1 MGGEITVWWGP
12 DDMVSALGFGT
23 EENMAAV
30 RAMKSSLASWHDAT
44 PVCLI
49 DRKRLGALAAEQGL
63 AGYTPLERLVLA
75 TLGGV
80 VARSGVTPADKR
92 ALIVLATTKGE
103 IGSLGSAPERCD
115 LNRTAEV
122 VGRYFGT
129 AHRPLLISNACISG
143 VSAIVI
149 AARLIRSGRYDHVFV
164 AGFDLLSDFIVSGF
178 NAFKSVSPTLCRPYD
193 AARDGLTLGEA
204 CGAVLLTRDRRLSG
218 TGVSVAGGGIS
229 NDANHISA
237 PSRTGDG
244 LWYAIRAALAEAGTG
259 AGEVGL
265 VNTHG
270 TATAYNDEMESK
282 ALHLAGLCGVPCN
295 SLKPYFGHTLGASG
309 VIESIV
315 TVRELCEGTCF
326 GVKGYAECGVPYP
339 PDVSAAHREIRTD
352 TALKTA
358 SGFGGCNA
366 AVVFR
371 RAAGPNAA
379 PGNETAEGQGCGPNT
394 GVQGGNDCL
403 EAACTR
409 SGTAMSANDRGHG
422 KNAVGHGNPDTGEK
436 ASGHAETGTGRHG
449 SGIRCHDTAHVVI
462 AQHPSLPFDA
472 FIRERYRALADP
484 NMKFSKMDDLCKLA
498 YVASCELLSGHRPDC
513 PAERIGVVMA
523 NRSASLD
530 SDRRH
535 QAIIDAGDGCGASPA
550 VFVYT
555 LPNIMLGQVAIKHG
569 LKGESTFFAFPDKSS
584 NFIREY
590 AASLIAEGRMDR
602 PVGLVR
608 IRRRQLRLRTDINRK
623 NGTRYD
629 GRSGTATQTTNY
641 RSAEPRGDH
650 RRRDSDR
657 RAAVRR
663 RAGTRLDRRTGNHP
677 PARKTLRHTAGEP
690 GRSQTD
696 ILFGSHAGRLYPQ
709 EPPAMSIAVCGIGIV
724 SAIGIGA
731 GETLGNLRTGRSGIG
746 KPTLLGSAVDVPV
759 GEVKRDNAA
768 LGELLGIPEREHPSR
783 TALLGM
789 AAAAQAVA
797 DAAIPAG
804 ARVALVS
811 GTSVGGMDLTE
822 NFYRDFRTDKAK
834 GRLRDV
840 AGHDCADST
849 QRIARYCGI
858 GGYTAT
864 VSTACSSAA
873 NAIVTGALLLGSGMA
888 DYVVAGGTDAL
899 CRFTLNG
906 FNSLS
911 VLDRE
916 PCRPFDATRAGLNL
930 GEGAGYL
937 VLTHERPGMRT
948 YCRLAGYANAND
960 AYHQTASSQTGEG
973 AYRAMAGALAQSGLR
988 CVDYINVHGTATP
1001 NNDLTEGTA
1010 LRRLFGGQVPPFSS
1024 TKGYTGHALAA
1035 AGGIEAVLAV
1045 LAITHGLRY
1054 GNPGFAEPIPELGL
1068 HPVARTQEADVR
1080 SVLSNSFGFGGN
1092 CCSLIFAK

>member
-1 MGGEITVWWGP
+1 MGSEITVWWGP

-23 EENMAAV
+23 EENMTAV

-80 VARSGVTPADKR
+80 GARSGGTPADKR
-92 ALIVLATTKGE
+92 TLIVLATTKGE

-122 VGRYFGT
+122 VGRHFGA
-129 AHRPLLISNACISG
+129 AHRPLLVSNACISG

-164 AGFDLLSDFIVSGF
+164 AGFDLLCDFIVSGF

-193 AARDGLTLGEA
+193 ASRDGLTLGEA
-204 CGAVLLTRDRRLSG
+204 CGAVLLTRDQRLSG
-218 TGVSVAGGGIS
+218 TGVSVVGGGIS

-270 TATAYNDEMESK
+270 TATVYNDEMESK

-436 ASGHAETGTGRHG
+436 AGGHAETGTGRHG

-590 AASLIAEGRMDR
+590 TASLIAEGRMDAVLWGWCEFDGGSYDCELTLTEKTGQDTMEDLELQLKQQIIEALNLEEITADEIATDA
-602 PVGLVR
+602 PLFGDGLGLDSIDALEITLLLEKHYG
-608 IRRRQLRLRTDINRK
+608 IRLANPAQAKPIFYSVATLADFIRK
-623 NGTRYD
+623 NR
-629 GRSGTATQTTNY
+629 
-641 RSAEPRGDH
+641 
-650 RRRDSDR
+650 
-657 RAAVRR
+657 
-663 RAGTRLDRRTGNHP
+663 
-677 PARKTLRHTAGEP
+677 
-690 GRSQTD
+690 
-696 ILFGSHAGRLYPQ
+696 PQ
-709 EPPAMSIAVCGIGIV
+709 
-724 SAIGIGA
+724 
-731 GETLGNLRTGRSGIG
+731 
-746 KPTLLGSAVDVPV
+746 
-759 GEVKRDNAA
+759 
-768 LGELLGIPEREHPSR
+768 
-783 TALLGM
+783 
-789 AAAAQAVA
+789 
-797 DAAIPAG
+797 
-804 ARVALVS
+804 
-811 GTSVGGMDLTE
+811 
-822 NFYRDFRTDKAK
+822 
-834 GRLRDV
+834 
-840 AGHDCADST
+840 
-849 QRIARYCGI
+849 
-858 GGYTAT
+858 
-864 VSTACSSAA
+864 
-873 NAIVTGALLLGSGMA
+873 
-888 DYVVAGGTDAL
+888 
-899 CRFTLNG
+899 
-906 FNSLS
+906 
-911 VLDRE
+911 
-916 PCRPFDATRAGLNL
+916 
-930 GEGAGYL
+930 
-937 VLTHERPGMRT
+937 
-948 YCRLAGYANAND
+948 
-960 AYHQTASSQTGEG
+960 
-973 AYRAMAGALAQSGLR
+973 
-988 CVDYINVHGTATP
+988 
-1001 NNDLTEGTA
+1001 
-1010 LRRLFGGQVPPFSS
+1010 
-1024 TKGYTGHALAA
+1024 
-1035 AGGIEAVLAV
+1035 
-1045 LAITHGLRY
+1045 
-1054 GNPGFAEPIPELGL
+1054 
-1068 HPVARTQEADVR
+1068 
-1080 SVLSNSFGFGGN
+1080 
-1092 CCSLIFAK
+1092 

>member
-1 MGGEITVWWGP
+1 MGSEITVWWGP

-23 EENMAAV
+23 EENMTAV
-30 RAMKSSLASWHDAT
+30 RAMKSSLASWHDST

-49 DRKRLGALAAEQGL
+49 DRKRLGALAAERPGL
-63 AGYTPLERLVLA
+63 AAERPAGKTGAAAAEPAPEQTAGAAANPAAAGQTAEAAVGPAWETTGSPAGAPAGAGQPPAEYTCMERLVLA

-92 ALIVLATTKGE
+92 VLIVLATTKGE

-122 VGRYFGT
+122 VGRHFGA
-129 AHRPLLISNACISG
+129 AHRPLLVSNACISG

-204 CGAVLLTRDRRLSG
+204 CGAVLLTRDQRLSG
-218 TGVSVAGGGIS
+218 TGVSVVGGGIS

-270 TATAYNDEMESK
+270 TATVYNDEMESK

-436 ASGHAETGTGRHG
+436 AGGHAETGTGRHG

-590 AASLIAEGRMDR
+590 TASLIAEGRMDAVLWGWCEFDGGSYDCELTLTEKTGQDTMEDLELQLKQQIIEALNLEEITADEIATDA
-602 PVGLVR
+602 PLFGDGLGLDSIDALEITLLLEKHYG
-608 IRRRQLRLRTDINRK
+608 IRLANPAQAKPIFYSVATLADFIRK
-623 NGTRYD
+623 NR
-629 GRSGTATQTTNY
+629 
-641 RSAEPRGDH
+641 
-650 RRRDSDR
+650 
-657 RAAVRR
+657 
-663 RAGTRLDRRTGNHP
+663 
-677 PARKTLRHTAGEP
+677 
-690 GRSQTD
+690 
-696 ILFGSHAGRLYPQ
+696 PQ
-709 EPPAMSIAVCGIGIV
+709 
-724 SAIGIGA
+724 
-731 GETLGNLRTGRSGIG
+731 
-746 KPTLLGSAVDVPV
+746 
-759 GEVKRDNAA
+759 
-768 LGELLGIPEREHPSR
+768 
-783 TALLGM
+783 
-789 AAAAQAVA
+789 
-797 DAAIPAG
+797 
-804 ARVALVS
+804 
-811 GTSVGGMDLTE
+811 
-822 NFYRDFRTDKAK
+822 
-834 GRLRDV
+834 
-840 AGHDCADST
+840 
-849 QRIARYCGI
+849 
-858 GGYTAT
+858 
-864 VSTACSSAA
+864 
-873 NAIVTGALLLGSGMA
+873 
-888 DYVVAGGTDAL
+888 
-899 CRFTLNG
+899 
-906 FNSLS
+906 
-911 VLDRE
+911 
-916 PCRPFDATRAGLNL
+916 
-930 GEGAGYL
+930 
-937 VLTHERPGMRT
+937 
-948 YCRLAGYANAND
+948 
-960 AYHQTASSQTGEG
+960 
-973 AYRAMAGALAQSGLR
+973 
-988 CVDYINVHGTATP
+988 
-1001 NNDLTEGTA
+1001 
-1010 LRRLFGGQVPPFSS
+1010 
-1024 TKGYTGHALAA
+1024 
-1035 AGGIEAVLAV
+1035 
-1045 LAITHGLRY
+1045 
-1054 GNPGFAEPIPELGL
+1054 
-1068 HPVARTQEADVR
+1068 
-1080 SVLSNSFGFGGN
+1080 
-1092 CCSLIFAK
+1092 

>member
-1 MGGEITVWWGP
+1 MGSEITVWWGP

-30 RAMKSSLASWHDAT
+30 RAMKSSLASWHDST

-49 DRKRLGALAAEQGL
+49 DRKRLGALAAERPGL
-63 AGYTPLERLVLA
+63 AAERPAGKTGAAAAEPAPEQTAGAAANPAAAGQTAEAAAGPAWETTGSPAGSPAGTGQPPAEYTCMERLVLA

-92 ALIVLATTKGE
+92 TLIVLATTKGE

-122 VGRYFGT
+122 VGRHFGA
-129 AHRPLLISNACISG
+129 AHRPLLVSNACISG

-164 AGFDLLSDFIVSGF
+164 AGFDLLCDFIVSGF

-193 AARDGLTLGEA
+193 ASRDGLTLGEA
-204 CGAVLLTRDRRLSG
+204 CGAVLLTRDQRLSG

-270 TATAYNDEMESK
+270 TATVYNDEMESK

-436 ASGHAETGTGRHG
+436 AGGHAETGTGRHG

-590 AASLIAEGRMDR
+590 TASLIAEGRMDAVLWGWCEFDGGSYDCELTLTEKTGQDTMEDLELQLKQQIIEALNLEEITADEIATDA
-602 PVGLVR
+602 PLFGDGLGLDSIDALEITLLLEKHYG
-608 IRRRQLRLRTDINRK
+608 IRLANPAQAKPIFYSVATLADFIRK
-623 NGTRYD
+623 NR
-629 GRSGTATQTTNY
+629 
-641 RSAEPRGDH
+641 
-650 RRRDSDR
+650 
-657 RAAVRR
+657 
-663 RAGTRLDRRTGNHP
+663 
-677 PARKTLRHTAGEP
+677 
-690 GRSQTD
+690 
-696 ILFGSHAGRLYPQ
+696 PQ
-709 EPPAMSIAVCGIGIV
+709 
-724 SAIGIGA
+724 
-731 GETLGNLRTGRSGIG
+731 
-746 KPTLLGSAVDVPV
+746 
-759 GEVKRDNAA
+759 
-768 LGELLGIPEREHPSR
+768 
-783 TALLGM
+783 
-789 AAAAQAVA
+789 
-797 DAAIPAG
+797 
-804 ARVALVS
+804 
-811 GTSVGGMDLTE
+811 
-822 NFYRDFRTDKAK
+822 
-834 GRLRDV
+834 
-840 AGHDCADST
+840 
-849 QRIARYCGI
+849 
-858 GGYTAT
+858 
-864 VSTACSSAA
+864 
-873 NAIVTGALLLGSGMA
+873 
-888 DYVVAGGTDAL
+888 
-899 CRFTLNG
+899 
-906 FNSLS
+906 
-911 VLDRE
+911 
-916 PCRPFDATRAGLNL
+916 
-930 GEGAGYL
+930 
-937 VLTHERPGMRT
+937 
-948 YCRLAGYANAND
+948 
-960 AYHQTASSQTGEG
+960 
-973 AYRAMAGALAQSGLR
+973 
-988 CVDYINVHGTATP
+988 
-1001 NNDLTEGTA
+1001 
-1010 LRRLFGGQVPPFSS
+1010 
-1024 TKGYTGHALAA
+1024 
-1035 AGGIEAVLAV
+1035 
-1045 LAITHGLRY
+1045 
-1054 GNPGFAEPIPELGL
+1054 
-1068 HPVARTQEADVR
+1068 
-1080 SVLSNSFGFGGN
+1080 
-1092 CCSLIFAK
+1092 

>member
-30 RAMKSSLASWHDAT
+30 RAMKSSLASWHDST

-49 DRKRLGALAAEQGL
+49 DRKRLGALAAERPGL
-63 AGYTPLERLVLA
+63 AAERPAGKTGAAAAEPAPEQTAGAPAGETAGAGQPPAEYTCMERLVLA

-92 ALIVLATTKGE
+92 VLIVLATTKGE

-122 VGRYFGT
+122 VGHHFGA

-204 CGAVLLTRDRRLSG
+204 CGAVLLTRDRRLSA

-244 LWYAIRAALAEAGTG
+244 LWYAIRAALAEAGIG
-259 AGEVGL
+259 AGEIGL

-270 TATAYNDEMESK
+270 TATVYNDEMESR

-339 PDVSAAHREIRTD
+339 PNVSAAHRKIRTD
-352 TALKTA
+352 AALKTA

-371 RAAGPNAA
+371 RAAGPDAT
-379 PGNETAEGQGCGPNT
+379 PGNETATGQGSGPNT
-394 GVQGGNDCL
+394 DVQGGNDCL
-403 EAACTR
+403 EAARAR
-409 SGTAMSANDRGHG
+409 SGTAMSANDRARG

-436 ASGHAETGTGRHG
+436 AGGHAETGTGRHG

-590 AASLIAEGRMDR
+590 AASLIAEGRMDAVLWGWCEFDGGSYDCELTLTEKTGQNTMEDLELQLKQQIIEALNLEEITADEIATDA
-602 PVGLVR
+602 PLFGDGLGLDSIDALEITLLLEKHYG
-608 IRRRQLRLRTDINRK
+608 IRLANPAQAKPIFYSVATLADYIRK
-623 NGTRYD
+623 NR
-629 GRSGTATQTTNY
+629 
-641 RSAEPRGDH
+641 
-650 RRRDSDR
+650 
-657 RAAVRR
+657 
-663 RAGTRLDRRTGNHP
+663 
-677 PARKTLRHTAGEP
+677 
-690 GRSQTD
+690 
-696 ILFGSHAGRLYPQ
+696 PQ
-709 EPPAMSIAVCGIGIV
+709 
-724 SAIGIGA
+724 
-731 GETLGNLRTGRSGIG
+731 
-746 KPTLLGSAVDVPV
+746 
-759 GEVKRDNAA
+759 
-768 LGELLGIPEREHPSR
+768 
-783 TALLGM
+783 
-789 AAAAQAVA
+789 
-797 DAAIPAG
+797 
-804 ARVALVS
+804 
-811 GTSVGGMDLTE
+811 
-822 NFYRDFRTDKAK
+822 
-834 GRLRDV
+834 
-840 AGHDCADST
+840 
-849 QRIARYCGI
+849 
-858 GGYTAT
+858 
-864 VSTACSSAA
+864 
-873 NAIVTGALLLGSGMA
+873 
-888 DYVVAGGTDAL
+888 
-899 CRFTLNG
+899 
-906 FNSLS
+906 
-911 VLDRE
+911 
-916 PCRPFDATRAGLNL
+916 
-930 GEGAGYL
+930 
-937 VLTHERPGMRT
+937 
-948 YCRLAGYANAND
+948 
-960 AYHQTASSQTGEG
+960 
-973 AYRAMAGALAQSGLR
+973 
-988 CVDYINVHGTATP
+988 
-1001 NNDLTEGTA
+1001 
-1010 LRRLFGGQVPPFSS
+1010 
-1024 TKGYTGHALAA
+1024 
-1035 AGGIEAVLAV
+1035 
-1045 LAITHGLRY
+1045 
-1054 GNPGFAEPIPELGL
+1054 
-1068 HPVARTQEADVR
+1068 
-1080 SVLSNSFGFGGN
+1080 
-1092 CCSLIFAK
+1092 

>member
-1 MGGEITVWWGP
+1 
-12 DDMVSALGFGT
+12 MVSALGFGT
-23 EENMAAV
+23 EENMTAV

-92 ALIVLATTKGE
+92 TLIVLATTKGE

-122 VGRYFGT
+122 VGRHFGA
-129 AHRPLLISNACISG
+129 AHRPLLVSNACISG

-164 AGFDLLSDFIVSGF
+164 AGFDLLCDFIVSGF

-193 AARDGLTLGEA
+193 ASRDGLTLGEA
-204 CGAVLLTRDRRLSG
+204 CGAVLLTRDQRLSG
-218 TGVSVAGGGIS
+218 TGVSVVGGGIS

-270 TATAYNDEMESK
+270 TATVYNDEMESK

-436 ASGHAETGTGRHG
+436 AGGHAETGTGRHG

-590 AASLIAEGRMDR
+590 TASLIAEGRMDAVLWGWCEFDGGSYDCELTLTEKTGQDTMEDLELQLKQQIIEALNLEEITADEIATDA
-602 PVGLVR
+602 PLFGDGLGLDSIDALEITLLLEKHYG
-608 IRRRQLRLRTDINRK
+608 IRLANPAQAKPIFYSVATLADFIRK
-623 NGTRYD
+623 NR
-629 GRSGTATQTTNY
+629 
-641 RSAEPRGDH
+641 
-650 RRRDSDR
+650 
-657 RAAVRR
+657 
-663 RAGTRLDRRTGNHP
+663 
-677 PARKTLRHTAGEP
+677 
-690 GRSQTD
+690 
-696 ILFGSHAGRLYPQ
+696 PQ
-709 EPPAMSIAVCGIGIV
+709 
-724 SAIGIGA
+724 
-731 GETLGNLRTGRSGIG
+731 
-746 KPTLLGSAVDVPV
+746 
-759 GEVKRDNAA
+759 
-768 LGELLGIPEREHPSR
+768 
-783 TALLGM
+783 
-789 AAAAQAVA
+789 
-797 DAAIPAG
+797 
-804 ARVALVS
+804 
-811 GTSVGGMDLTE
+811 
-822 NFYRDFRTDKAK
+822 
-834 GRLRDV
+834 
-840 AGHDCADST
+840 
-849 QRIARYCGI
+849 
-858 GGYTAT
+858 
-864 VSTACSSAA
+864 
-873 NAIVTGALLLGSGMA
+873 
-888 DYVVAGGTDAL
+888 
-899 CRFTLNG
+899 
-906 FNSLS
+906 
-911 VLDRE
+911 
-916 PCRPFDATRAGLNL
+916 
-930 GEGAGYL
+930 
-937 VLTHERPGMRT
+937 
-948 YCRLAGYANAND
+948 
-960 AYHQTASSQTGEG
+960 
-973 AYRAMAGALAQSGLR
+973 
-988 CVDYINVHGTATP
+988 
-1001 NNDLTEGTA
+1001 
-1010 LRRLFGGQVPPFSS
+1010 
-1024 TKGYTGHALAA
+1024 
-1035 AGGIEAVLAV
+1035 
-1045 LAITHGLRY
+1045 
-1054 GNPGFAEPIPELGL
+1054 
-1068 HPVARTQEADVR
+1068 
-1080 SVLSNSFGFGGN
+1080 
-1092 CCSLIFAK
+1092 

>member
-1 MGGEITVWWGP
+1 MGSEITVWWGP

-30 RAMKSSLASWHDAT
+30 RAMKSSLASWHDST

-49 DRKRLGALAAEQGL
+49 DRKRLGALAAERPGL
-63 AGYTPLERLVLA
+63 AAERPAGKTGAAAAEPAPEQTAGAAANPAAAGQTAEAAVGPAWETTGSPAGAPAGAGQPPAEYTCMERLVLA

-92 ALIVLATTKGE
+92 TLIVLATTKGE

-122 VGRYFGT
+122 VGRHFGA
-129 AHRPLLISNACISG
+129 AHRPLLVSNACISG

-164 AGFDLLSDFIVSGF
+164 AGFDLLCDFIVSGF

-204 CGAVLLTRDRRLSG
+204 CGAVLLTRDQRLSG
-218 TGVSVAGGGIS
+218 TGVSVVGGGIS

-270 TATAYNDEMESK
+270 TATVYNDEMESK

-436 ASGHAETGTGRHG
+436 AGGHAETGTGRHG

-590 AASLIAEGRMDR
+590 TASLIAEGRMDAVLWGWCEFDGGSYDCELTLTEKTGQDTMEDLELQLKQQIIEALNLEEITADEIATDA
-602 PVGLVR
+602 PLFGDGLGLDSIDALEITLLLEKHYG
-608 IRRRQLRLRTDINRK
+608 IRLANPAQAKPIFYSVATLADFIRK
-623 NGTRYD
+623 NR
-629 GRSGTATQTTNY
+629 
-641 RSAEPRGDH
+641 
-650 RRRDSDR
+650 
-657 RAAVRR
+657 
-663 RAGTRLDRRTGNHP
+663 
-677 PARKTLRHTAGEP
+677 
-690 GRSQTD
+690 
-696 ILFGSHAGRLYPQ
+696 PQ
-709 EPPAMSIAVCGIGIV
+709 
-724 SAIGIGA
+724 
-731 GETLGNLRTGRSGIG
+731 
-746 KPTLLGSAVDVPV
+746 
-759 GEVKRDNAA
+759 
-768 LGELLGIPEREHPSR
+768 
-783 TALLGM
+783 
-789 AAAAQAVA
+789 
-797 DAAIPAG
+797 
-804 ARVALVS
+804 
-811 GTSVGGMDLTE
+811 
-822 NFYRDFRTDKAK
+822 
-834 GRLRDV
+834 
-840 AGHDCADST
+840 
-849 QRIARYCGI
+849 
-858 GGYTAT
+858 
-864 VSTACSSAA
+864 
-873 NAIVTGALLLGSGMA
+873 
-888 DYVVAGGTDAL
+888 
-899 CRFTLNG
+899 
-906 FNSLS
+906 
-911 VLDRE
+911 
-916 PCRPFDATRAGLNL
+916 
-930 GEGAGYL
+930 
-937 VLTHERPGMRT
+937 
-948 YCRLAGYANAND
+948 
-960 AYHQTASSQTGEG
+960 
-973 AYRAMAGALAQSGLR
+973 
-988 CVDYINVHGTATP
+988 
-1001 NNDLTEGTA
+1001 
-1010 LRRLFGGQVPPFSS
+1010 
-1024 TKGYTGHALAA
+1024 
-1035 AGGIEAVLAV
+1035 
-1045 LAITHGLRY
+1045 
-1054 GNPGFAEPIPELGL
+1054 
-1068 HPVARTQEADVR
+1068 
-1080 SVLSNSFGFGGN
+1080 
-1092 CCSLIFAK
+1092 

>member
-23 EENMAAV
+23 QENMAAV
-30 RAMKSSLASWHDAT
+30 RAMKSSLTSWHDST

-49 DRKRLGALAAEQGL
+49 DRKRLGTMAAEQGL
-63 AGYTPLERLVLA
+63 TEYTPLERLVLA

-92 ALIVLATTKGE
+92 TLIVLATTKGE

-122 VGRYFGT
+122 VGRHFGA
-129 AHRPLLISNACISG
+129 AHRPLLVSNACISG

-164 AGFDLLSDFIVSGF
+164 AGFDLLCDFIVSGF

-193 AARDGLTLGEA
+193 ASRDGLTLGEA
-204 CGAVLLTRDRRLSG
+204 CGAVLLTRDQRLSG
-218 TGVSVAGGGIS
+218 TGVSVVGGGIS

-270 TATAYNDEMESK
+270 TATVYNDEMESK

-436 ASGHAETGTGRHG
+436 AGGHAETGTGRHG

-590 AASLIAEGRMDR
+590 TASLIAEGRMDAVLWGWCEFDGGSYDCELTLTEKTGQDTMEDLELQLKQQIIEALNLEEITADEIATDA
-602 PVGLVR
+602 PLFGDGLGLDSIDALEITLLLEKHYG
-608 IRRRQLRLRTDINRK
+608 IRLANPAQAKPIFYSVATLADFIRK
-623 NGTRYD
+623 NR
-629 GRSGTATQTTNY
+629 
-641 RSAEPRGDH
+641 
-650 RRRDSDR
+650 
-657 RAAVRR
+657 
-663 RAGTRLDRRTGNHP
+663 
-677 PARKTLRHTAGEP
+677 
-690 GRSQTD
+690 
-696 ILFGSHAGRLYPQ
+696 PQ
-709 EPPAMSIAVCGIGIV
+709 
-724 SAIGIGA
+724 
-731 GETLGNLRTGRSGIG
+731 
-746 KPTLLGSAVDVPV
+746 
-759 GEVKRDNAA
+759 
-768 LGELLGIPEREHPSR
+768 
-783 TALLGM
+783 
-789 AAAAQAVA
+789 
-797 DAAIPAG
+797 
-804 ARVALVS
+804 
-811 GTSVGGMDLTE
+811 
-822 NFYRDFRTDKAK
+822 
-834 GRLRDV
+834 
-840 AGHDCADST
+840 
-849 QRIARYCGI
+849 
-858 GGYTAT
+858 
-864 VSTACSSAA
+864 
-873 NAIVTGALLLGSGMA
+873 
-888 DYVVAGGTDAL
+888 
-899 CRFTLNG
+899 
-906 FNSLS
+906 
-911 VLDRE
+911 
-916 PCRPFDATRAGLNL
+916 
-930 GEGAGYL
+930 
-937 VLTHERPGMRT
+937 
-948 YCRLAGYANAND
+948 
-960 AYHQTASSQTGEG
+960 
-973 AYRAMAGALAQSGLR
+973 
-988 CVDYINVHGTATP
+988 
-1001 NNDLTEGTA
+1001 
-1010 LRRLFGGQVPPFSS
+1010 
-1024 TKGYTGHALAA
+1024 
-1035 AGGIEAVLAV
+1035 
-1045 LAITHGLRY
+1045 
-1054 GNPGFAEPIPELGL
+1054 
-1068 HPVARTQEADVR
+1068 
-1080 SVLSNSFGFGGN
+1080 
-1092 CCSLIFAK
+1092 

>member
-1 MGGEITVWWGP
+1 MGSEITVWWGP

-30 RAMKSSLASWHDAT
+30 RAMKSSLASWHDST

-49 DRKRLGALAAEQGL
+49 DRKRLGALAAERPGL
-63 AGYTPLERLVLA
+63 AAERPAGKTGAAAAEPAPEQTAGAAANPAAAGQTAEAAAGPAWETTGSPAGSPAGTGQPPAEYTCMERLVLA

-92 ALIVLATTKGE
+92 VLIVLATTKGE

-122 VGRYFGT
+122 VGRHFGA
-129 AHRPLLISNACISG
+129 AHRPLLVSNACISG

-164 AGFDLLSDFIVSGF
+164 AGFDLLCDFIVSGF

-193 AARDGLTLGEA
+193 ASRDGLTLGEA
-204 CGAVLLTRDRRLSG
+204 CGAVLLTRDQRLSG

-270 TATAYNDEMESK
+270 TATVYNDEMESK

-436 ASGHAETGTGRHG
+436 AGGHAETGTGRHG

-590 AASLIAEGRMDR
+590 TASLIAEGRMDAVLWGWCEFDGGSYDCELTLTEKTGQNTMEDLELQLKQQIIEALNLEEITADEIATDA
-602 PVGLVR
+602 PLFGDGLGLDSIDALEITLLLEKHYG
-608 IRRRQLRLRTDINRK
+608 IRLANPAQAKPIFYSVATLADYIRK
-623 NGTRYD
+623 NR
-629 GRSGTATQTTNY
+629 
-641 RSAEPRGDH
+641 
-650 RRRDSDR
+650 
-657 RAAVRR
+657 
-663 RAGTRLDRRTGNHP
+663 
-677 PARKTLRHTAGEP
+677 
-690 GRSQTD
+690 
-696 ILFGSHAGRLYPQ
+696 PQ
-709 EPPAMSIAVCGIGIV
+709 
-724 SAIGIGA
+724 
-731 GETLGNLRTGRSGIG
+731 
-746 KPTLLGSAVDVPV
+746 
-759 GEVKRDNAA
+759 
-768 LGELLGIPEREHPSR
+768 
-783 TALLGM
+783 
-789 AAAAQAVA
+789 
-797 DAAIPAG
+797 
-804 ARVALVS
+804 
-811 GTSVGGMDLTE
+811 
-822 NFYRDFRTDKAK
+822 
-834 GRLRDV
+834 
-840 AGHDCADST
+840 
-849 QRIARYCGI
+849 
-858 GGYTAT
+858 
-864 VSTACSSAA
+864 
-873 NAIVTGALLLGSGMA
+873 
-888 DYVVAGGTDAL
+888 
-899 CRFTLNG
+899 
-906 FNSLS
+906 
-911 VLDRE
+911 
-916 PCRPFDATRAGLNL
+916 
-930 GEGAGYL
+930 
-937 VLTHERPGMRT
+937 
-948 YCRLAGYANAND
+948 
-960 AYHQTASSQTGEG
+960 
-973 AYRAMAGALAQSGLR
+973 
-988 CVDYINVHGTATP
+988 
-1001 NNDLTEGTA
+1001 
-1010 LRRLFGGQVPPFSS
+1010 
-1024 TKGYTGHALAA
+1024 
-1035 AGGIEAVLAV
+1035 
-1045 LAITHGLRY
+1045 
-1054 GNPGFAEPIPELGL
+1054 
-1068 HPVARTQEADVR
+1068 
-1080 SVLSNSFGFGGN
+1080 
-1092 CCSLIFAK
+1092 

>member
-1 MGGEITVWWGP
+1 MGSEITVWWGP

-30 RAMKSSLASWHDAT
+30 RAMKSSLASWHDST

-49 DRKRLGALAAEQGL
+49 DRKRLGALAAERPGL
-63 AGYTPLERLVLA
+63 AAERPAGKTGAAAAEPAPEQTAGAAANPAAAGQTAEAAAGPTWETTGSPAGSPAGAGQPPAEYTCMERLVLA

-92 ALIVLATTKGE
+92 VLIVLATTKGE

-122 VGRYFGT
+122 VGRHFGA
-129 AHRPLLISNACISG
+129 AHRPLLVSNACISG

-204 CGAVLLTRDRRLSG
+204 CGAVLLTRDRRLSA
-218 TGVSVAGGGIS
+218 TGVSVVGGGIS

-270 TATAYNDEMESK
+270 TATVYNDEMESK

-436 ASGHAETGTGRHG
+436 AGGHAETGTGRRG

-590 AASLIAEGRMDR
+590 TASLIAEGRMDAVLWGWCEFDGGSYDCELTLTEKTGQDTMEDLELQLKQHIIEALNLEEITADEIATDA
-602 PVGLVR
+602 PLFGDGLGLDSIDALEITLLLEKHYG
-608 IRRRQLRLRTDINRK
+608 IRLANPAQAKPIFYSVATLADFIRK
-623 NGTRYD
+623 NR
-629 GRSGTATQTTNY
+629 
-641 RSAEPRGDH
+641 
-650 RRRDSDR
+650 
-657 RAAVRR
+657 
-663 RAGTRLDRRTGNHP
+663 
-677 PARKTLRHTAGEP
+677 
-690 GRSQTD
+690 
-696 ILFGSHAGRLYPQ
+696 PQ
-709 EPPAMSIAVCGIGIV
+709 
-724 SAIGIGA
+724 
-731 GETLGNLRTGRSGIG
+731 
-746 KPTLLGSAVDVPV
+746 
-759 GEVKRDNAA
+759 
-768 LGELLGIPEREHPSR
+768 
-783 TALLGM
+783 
-789 AAAAQAVA
+789 
-797 DAAIPAG
+797 
-804 ARVALVS
+804 
-811 GTSVGGMDLTE
+811 
-822 NFYRDFRTDKAK
+822 
-834 GRLRDV
+834 
-840 AGHDCADST
+840 
-849 QRIARYCGI
+849 
-858 GGYTAT
+858 
-864 VSTACSSAA
+864 
-873 NAIVTGALLLGSGMA
+873 
-888 DYVVAGGTDAL
+888 
-899 CRFTLNG
+899 
-906 FNSLS
+906 
-911 VLDRE
+911 
-916 PCRPFDATRAGLNL
+916 
-930 GEGAGYL
+930 
-937 VLTHERPGMRT
+937 
-948 YCRLAGYANAND
+948 
-960 AYHQTASSQTGEG
+960 
-973 AYRAMAGALAQSGLR
+973 
-988 CVDYINVHGTATP
+988 
-1001 NNDLTEGTA
+1001 
-1010 LRRLFGGQVPPFSS
+1010 
-1024 TKGYTGHALAA
+1024 
-1035 AGGIEAVLAV
+1035 
-1045 LAITHGLRY
+1045 
-1054 GNPGFAEPIPELGL
+1054 
-1068 HPVARTQEADVR
+1068 
-1080 SVLSNSFGFGGN
+1080 
-1092 CCSLIFAK
+1092 

>member
-1 MGGEITVWWGP
+1 MGREVAVWWGP
-12 DDMVSALGFGT
+12 DSILSALGFGT
-23 EENMAAV
+23 RENMEAV
-30 RAMKSSLASWHDAT
+30 RAGRTNLSAWHDGT
-44 PVCLI
+44 PVCRI
-49 DRKRLGALAAEQGL
+49 DPERFAQLAAER
-63 AGYTPLERLVLA
+63 AVAEYTPAERLALL
-75 TLGGV
+75 TLGEV
-80 VARSGVTPADKR
+80 IARSGVSPADER
-92 ALIVLATTKGE
+92 TLILLSTTKGN
-103 IGSLGSAPERCD
+103 IGLLNGDPAKCD
-115 LNRTAEV
+115 LNDTAQV
-122 VGRYFGT
+122 VGRHFG
-129 AHRPLLISNACISG
+129 AANRPLVISNACISG
-143 VSAIVI
+143 VSAIVV
-149 AARLIRSGRYDHVFV
+149 ASRLIRSGEYDHVFV
-164 AGFDLLSDFIVSGF
+164 AGFDLLCDFIVSGF

-193 AARDGLTLGEA
+193 ASRDGLTLGEA
-204 CGAVLLTRDRRLSG
+204 CGAVLLTRDQRLSG
-218 TGVSVAGGGIS
+218 TGVSVVGGGIS

-270 TATAYNDEMESK
+270 TATVYNDEMESK

-436 ASGHAETGTGRHG
+436 AGGHAETGTGRHG

-590 AASLIAEGRMDR
+590 TASLIAEGRMDAVLWGWCEFDGGSYDCELTLTEKTGQDTMEDLELQLKQQIIEALNLEEITADEIATDA
-602 PVGLVR
+602 PLFGDGLGLDSIDALEITLLLEKHYG
-608 IRRRQLRLRTDINRK
+608 IRLANPAQAKPIFYSVATLADFIRK
-623 NGTRYD
+623 NR
-629 GRSGTATQTTNY
+629 
-641 RSAEPRGDH
+641 
-650 RRRDSDR
+650 
-657 RAAVRR
+657 
-663 RAGTRLDRRTGNHP
+663 
-677 PARKTLRHTAGEP
+677 
-690 GRSQTD
+690 
-696 ILFGSHAGRLYPQ
+696 PQ
-709 EPPAMSIAVCGIGIV
+709 
-724 SAIGIGA
+724 
-731 GETLGNLRTGRSGIG
+731 
-746 KPTLLGSAVDVPV
+746 
-759 GEVKRDNAA
+759 
-768 LGELLGIPEREHPSR
+768 
-783 TALLGM
+783 
-789 AAAAQAVA
+789 
-797 DAAIPAG
+797 
-804 ARVALVS
+804 
-811 GTSVGGMDLTE
+811 
-822 NFYRDFRTDKAK
+822 
-834 GRLRDV
+834 
-840 AGHDCADST
+840 
-849 QRIARYCGI
+849 
-858 GGYTAT
+858 
-864 VSTACSSAA
+864 
-873 NAIVTGALLLGSGMA
+873 
-888 DYVVAGGTDAL
+888 
-899 CRFTLNG
+899 
-906 FNSLS
+906 
-911 VLDRE
+911 
-916 PCRPFDATRAGLNL
+916 
-930 GEGAGYL
+930 
-937 VLTHERPGMRT
+937 
-948 YCRLAGYANAND
+948 
-960 AYHQTASSQTGEG
+960 
-973 AYRAMAGALAQSGLR
+973 
-988 CVDYINVHGTATP
+988 
-1001 NNDLTEGTA
+1001 
-1010 LRRLFGGQVPPFSS
+1010 
-1024 TKGYTGHALAA
+1024 
-1035 AGGIEAVLAV
+1035 
-1045 LAITHGLRY
+1045 
-1054 GNPGFAEPIPELGL
+1054 
-1068 HPVARTQEADVR
+1068 
-1080 SVLSNSFGFGGN
+1080 
-1092 CCSLIFAK
+1092 

>member
-1 MGGEITVWWGP
+1 MGSEITVWWGP

-30 RAMKSSLASWHDAT
+30 RAMKSSLASWHDST

-49 DRKRLGALAAEQGL
+49 DRKRLGALAAERPEL
-63 AGYTPLERLVLA
+63 AAERPAGKTGAAAAEPAPEQTAGAAANPAAAGQTAEAAAGPAWETAGSPAGAPAGAGQPPAEYTCMERLVLA

-92 ALIVLATTKGE
+92 VLIVLATTKGE

-122 VGRYFGT
+122 VGRHFGA
-129 AHRPLLISNACISG
+129 AHRPLLVSNACISG

-164 AGFDLLSDFIVSGF
+164 AGFDLLCDFIVSGF

-193 AARDGLTLGEA
+193 ASRDGLTLGEA
-204 CGAVLLTRDRRLSG
+204 CGAVLLTRDQRLSG
-218 TGVSVAGGGIS
+218 TGVSVVGGGIS

-270 TATAYNDEMESK
+270 TATVYNDEMESK

-436 ASGHAETGTGRHG
+436 AGGHAETGTGRHG

-590 AASLIAEGRMDR
+590 TASLIAEGRMDAVLWGWCEFDGGSYDCELTLTEKTGQDTMEDLELQLKQQIIEALNLEEITADEIATDA
-602 PVGLVR
+602 PLFGDGLGLDSIDALEITLLLEKHYG
-608 IRRRQLRLRTDINRK
+608 IRLANPAQAKPIFYSVATLADFIRK
-623 NGTRYD
+623 NR
-629 GRSGTATQTTNY
+629 
-641 RSAEPRGDH
+641 
-650 RRRDSDR
+650 
-657 RAAVRR
+657 
-663 RAGTRLDRRTGNHP
+663 
-677 PARKTLRHTAGEP
+677 
-690 GRSQTD
+690 
-696 ILFGSHAGRLYPQ
+696 PQ
-709 EPPAMSIAVCGIGIV
+709 
-724 SAIGIGA
+724 
-731 GETLGNLRTGRSGIG
+731 
-746 KPTLLGSAVDVPV
+746 
-759 GEVKRDNAA
+759 
-768 LGELLGIPEREHPSR
+768 
-783 TALLGM
+783 
-789 AAAAQAVA
+789 
-797 DAAIPAG
+797 
-804 ARVALVS
+804 
-811 GTSVGGMDLTE
+811 
-822 NFYRDFRTDKAK
+822 
-834 GRLRDV
+834 
-840 AGHDCADST
+840 
-849 QRIARYCGI
+849 
-858 GGYTAT
+858 
-864 VSTACSSAA
+864 
-873 NAIVTGALLLGSGMA
+873 
-888 DYVVAGGTDAL
+888 
-899 CRFTLNG
+899 
-906 FNSLS
+906 
-911 VLDRE
+911 
-916 PCRPFDATRAGLNL
+916 
-930 GEGAGYL
+930 
-937 VLTHERPGMRT
+937 
-948 YCRLAGYANAND
+948 
-960 AYHQTASSQTGEG
+960 
-973 AYRAMAGALAQSGLR
+973 
-988 CVDYINVHGTATP
+988 
-1001 NNDLTEGTA
+1001 
-1010 LRRLFGGQVPPFSS
+1010 
-1024 TKGYTGHALAA
+1024 
-1035 AGGIEAVLAV
+1035 
-1045 LAITHGLRY
+1045 
-1054 GNPGFAEPIPELGL
+1054 
-1068 HPVARTQEADVR
+1068 
-1080 SVLSNSFGFGGN
+1080 
-1092 CCSLIFAK
+1092 

>member
-1 MGGEITVWWGP
+1 MGSEITVWWGP

-23 EENMAAV
+23 EENMTAV
-30 RAMKSSLASWHDAT
+30 RAMKSSLASWHDST

-49 DRKRLGALAAEQGL
+49 DRKRLGALAAERPGL
-63 AGYTPLERLVLA
+63 AAERPAGKTGAAAAEPAPEQTAGAAANPAAAGQTAEAAVGPAWETTGSPAGAPAGAGQPPAEYTCMERLVLA

-92 ALIVLATTKGE
+92 VLIVLATTKGE

-122 VGRYFGT
+122 VGRHFGA
-129 AHRPLLISNACISG
+129 AHRPLLVSNACISG

-164 AGFDLLSDFIVSGF
+164 AGFDLLCDFIVSGF

-193 AARDGLTLGEA
+193 ASRDGLTLGEA
-204 CGAVLLTRDRRLSG
+204 CGAVLLTRDQRLSG
-218 TGVSVAGGGIS
+218 TGVSVVGGGIS

-270 TATAYNDEMESK
+270 TATVYNDEMESK

-326 GVKGYAECGVPYP
+326 GVKGYAECGVPYS
-339 PDVSAAHREIRTD
+339 PDLSAAHRKIQTD

-379 PGNETAEGQGCGPNT
+379 PGNETTAGQGSEPDT
-394 GVQGGNDCL
+394 GTQGGNDCP
-403 EAACTR
+403 EAARAR

-422 KNAVGHGNPDTGEK
+422 KNAVGDRNPDTGEK
-436 ASGHAETGTGRHG
+436 AGGHAETGTGRHG

-590 AASLIAEGRMDR
+590 AASLIAEGRMDAVLWGWCEFDGGSYDCELTLTEKTGQDTMEDLELQLKQQIIEALNLEEITADEIATDA
-602 PVGLVR
+602 PLFGDGLGLDSIDALEITLLLEKHYG
-608 IRRRQLRLRTDINRK
+608 IRLANPAEAKPIFYSVATLADFIRK
-623 NGTRYD
+623 NR
-629 GRSGTATQTTNY
+629 
-641 RSAEPRGDH
+641 
-650 RRRDSDR
+650 
-657 RAAVRR
+657 
-663 RAGTRLDRRTGNHP
+663 
-677 PARKTLRHTAGEP
+677 
-690 GRSQTD
+690 
-696 ILFGSHAGRLYPQ
+696 PQ
-709 EPPAMSIAVCGIGIV
+709 
-724 SAIGIGA
+724 
-731 GETLGNLRTGRSGIG
+731 
-746 KPTLLGSAVDVPV
+746 
-759 GEVKRDNAA
+759 
-768 LGELLGIPEREHPSR
+768 
-783 TALLGM
+783 
-789 AAAAQAVA
+789 
-797 DAAIPAG
+797 
-804 ARVALVS
+804 
-811 GTSVGGMDLTE
+811 
-822 NFYRDFRTDKAK
+822 
-834 GRLRDV
+834 
-840 AGHDCADST
+840 
-849 QRIARYCGI
+849 
-858 GGYTAT
+858 
-864 VSTACSSAA
+864 
-873 NAIVTGALLLGSGMA
+873 
-888 DYVVAGGTDAL
+888 
-899 CRFTLNG
+899 
-906 FNSLS
+906 
-911 VLDRE
+911 
-916 PCRPFDATRAGLNL
+916 
-930 GEGAGYL
+930 
-937 VLTHERPGMRT
+937 
-948 YCRLAGYANAND
+948 
-960 AYHQTASSQTGEG
+960 
-973 AYRAMAGALAQSGLR
+973 
-988 CVDYINVHGTATP
+988 
-1001 NNDLTEGTA
+1001 
-1010 LRRLFGGQVPPFSS
+1010 
-1024 TKGYTGHALAA
+1024 
-1035 AGGIEAVLAV
+1035 
-1045 LAITHGLRY
+1045 
-1054 GNPGFAEPIPELGL
+1054 
-1068 HPVARTQEADVR
+1068 
-1080 SVLSNSFGFGGN
+1080 
-1092 CCSLIFAK
+1092 

>member
-1 MGGEITVWWGP
+1 MGSEITVWWGP

-23 EENMAAV
+23 EENMTAV
-30 RAMKSSLASWHDAT
+30 RAMKSSLASWHDST

-92 ALIVLATTKGE
+92 TLIVLATTKGE

-122 VGRYFGT
+122 VGRHFGA
-129 AHRPLLISNACISG
+129 AHRPLLVSNACISG

-164 AGFDLLSDFIVSGF
+164 AGFDLLCDFIVSGF

-204 CGAVLLTRDRRLSG
+204 CGAVLLTRDQRLSG
-218 TGVSVAGGGIS
+218 TGVSVVGGGIS

-244 LWYAIRAALAEAGTG
+244 LWYAIRAALAEAGIG
-259 AGEVGL
+259 AGEIGL

-270 TATAYNDEMESK
+270 TATVYNDEMESK

-403 EAACTR
+403 EAARAR

-436 ASGHAETGTGRHG
+436 AGGHAETGTGRHG

-590 AASLIAEGRMDR
+590 TASLIAEGRMDAVLWGWCEFDGGSYDCELTLTEKTGQDTMEDLELQLKQQIIEALNLEEITADEIATDA
-602 PVGLVR
+602 PLFGDGLGLDSIDALEITLLLEKHYG
-608 IRRRQLRLRTDINRK
+608 IRLANPAQAKPIFYSVATLADFIRK
-623 NGTRYD
+623 NR
-629 GRSGTATQTTNY
+629 
-641 RSAEPRGDH
+641 
-650 RRRDSDR
+650 
-657 RAAVRR
+657 
-663 RAGTRLDRRTGNHP
+663 
-677 PARKTLRHTAGEP
+677 
-690 GRSQTD
+690 
-696 ILFGSHAGRLYPQ
+696 PQ
-709 EPPAMSIAVCGIGIV
+709 
-724 SAIGIGA
+724 
-731 GETLGNLRTGRSGIG
+731 
-746 KPTLLGSAVDVPV
+746 
-759 GEVKRDNAA
+759 
-768 LGELLGIPEREHPSR
+768 
-783 TALLGM
+783 
-789 AAAAQAVA
+789 
-797 DAAIPAG
+797 
-804 ARVALVS
+804 
-811 GTSVGGMDLTE
+811 
-822 NFYRDFRTDKAK
+822 
-834 GRLRDV
+834 
-840 AGHDCADST
+840 
-849 QRIARYCGI
+849 
-858 GGYTAT
+858 
-864 VSTACSSAA
+864 
-873 NAIVTGALLLGSGMA
+873 
-888 DYVVAGGTDAL
+888 
-899 CRFTLNG
+899 
-906 FNSLS
+906 
-911 VLDRE
+911 
-916 PCRPFDATRAGLNL
+916 
-930 GEGAGYL
+930 
-937 VLTHERPGMRT
+937 
-948 YCRLAGYANAND
+948 
-960 AYHQTASSQTGEG
+960 
-973 AYRAMAGALAQSGLR
+973 
-988 CVDYINVHGTATP
+988 
-1001 NNDLTEGTA
+1001 
-1010 LRRLFGGQVPPFSS
+1010 
-1024 TKGYTGHALAA
+1024 
-1035 AGGIEAVLAV
+1035 
-1045 LAITHGLRY
+1045 
-1054 GNPGFAEPIPELGL
+1054 
-1068 HPVARTQEADVR
+1068 
-1080 SVLSNSFGFGGN
+1080 
-1092 CCSLIFAK
+1092 

>member
-1 MGGEITVWWGP
+1 MGSEITVWWGP

-30 RAMKSSLASWHDAT
+30 RAMKSSLASWHDST

-49 DRKRLGALAAEQGL
+49 DRKRLGALAAERPGL
-63 AGYTPLERLVLA
+63 AAERPAGKTGAAAAEPAPEQTAGAAANPAAAGQTAEAAVGPAWETTGSPAGAPAGAGQPPAEYTCMERLVLA

-92 ALIVLATTKGE
+92 VLIVLATTKGE

-122 VGRYFGT
+122 VGRHFGA
-129 AHRPLLISNACISG
+129 AHRPLLVSNACISG

-164 AGFDLLSDFIVSGF
+164 AGFDLLCDFIVSGF

-193 AARDGLTLGEA
+193 ASRDGLTLGEA
-204 CGAVLLTRDRRLSG
+204 CGAVLLTRDQRLSG

-270 TATAYNDEMESK
+270 TATVYNDEMESK

-436 ASGHAETGTGRHG
+436 AGGHAETGTGRHG

-590 AASLIAEGRMDR
+590 TASLIAEGRMDAVLWGWCEFDGGSYDCELTLTEKTGQDTMEDLELQLKQQIIEALNLEEITADEIATDA
-602 PVGLVR
+602 PLFGDGLGLDSIDALEITLLLEKHYG
-608 IRRRQLRLRTDINRK
+608 IRLANPAQAKPIFYSVATLADFIRK
-623 NGTRYD
+623 NR
-629 GRSGTATQTTNY
+629 
-641 RSAEPRGDH
+641 
-650 RRRDSDR
+650 
-657 RAAVRR
+657 
-663 RAGTRLDRRTGNHP
+663 
-677 PARKTLRHTAGEP
+677 
-690 GRSQTD
+690 
-696 ILFGSHAGRLYPQ
+696 PQ
-709 EPPAMSIAVCGIGIV
+709 
-724 SAIGIGA
+724 
-731 GETLGNLRTGRSGIG
+731 
-746 KPTLLGSAVDVPV
+746 
-759 GEVKRDNAA
+759 
-768 LGELLGIPEREHPSR
+768 
-783 TALLGM
+783 
-789 AAAAQAVA
+789 
-797 DAAIPAG
+797 
-804 ARVALVS
+804 
-811 GTSVGGMDLTE
+811 
-822 NFYRDFRTDKAK
+822 
-834 GRLRDV
+834 
-840 AGHDCADST
+840 
-849 QRIARYCGI
+849 
-858 GGYTAT
+858 
-864 VSTACSSAA
+864 
-873 NAIVTGALLLGSGMA
+873 
-888 DYVVAGGTDAL
+888 
-899 CRFTLNG
+899 
-906 FNSLS
+906 
-911 VLDRE
+911 
-916 PCRPFDATRAGLNL
+916 
-930 GEGAGYL
+930 
-937 VLTHERPGMRT
+937 
-948 YCRLAGYANAND
+948 
-960 AYHQTASSQTGEG
+960 
-973 AYRAMAGALAQSGLR
+973 
-988 CVDYINVHGTATP
+988 
-1001 NNDLTEGTA
+1001 
-1010 LRRLFGGQVPPFSS
+1010 
-1024 TKGYTGHALAA
+1024 
-1035 AGGIEAVLAV
+1035 
-1045 LAITHGLRY
+1045 
-1054 GNPGFAEPIPELGL
+1054 
-1068 HPVARTQEADVR
+1068 
-1080 SVLSNSFGFGGN
+1080 
-1092 CCSLIFAK
+1092 

>member
-1 MGGEITVWWGP
+1 MGSEITVWWGP

-23 EENMAAV
+23 EENMTAV
-30 RAMKSSLASWHDAT
+30 RAMKSSLASWHDST

-92 ALIVLATTKGE
+92 TLIVLATTKGE

-122 VGRYFGT
+122 VGRHFGA
-129 AHRPLLISNACISG
+129 AHRPLLVSNACISG

-164 AGFDLLSDFIVSGF
+164 AGFDLLCDFIVSGF

-193 AARDGLTLGEA
+193 ASRDGLTLGEA
-204 CGAVLLTRDRRLSG
+204 CGAVLLTRDQRLSG
-218 TGVSVAGGGIS
+218 TGVSVVGGGIS

-270 TATAYNDEMESK
+270 TATVYNDEMESK

-436 ASGHAETGTGRHG
+436 AGGHAETGTGRHG

-590 AASLIAEGRMDR
+590 AASLIAEGRMDAVLWGWCEFDGGSYDCELTLTEKTGQNTMEDLELQLKQQIIEALNLEEITADEIATDA
-602 PVGLVR
+602 PLFGDGLGLDSIDALEITLLLEKHYG
-608 IRRRQLRLRTDINRK
+608 IRLANPAQAKPIFYSVATLADYIRK
-623 NGTRYD
+623 NR
-629 GRSGTATQTTNY
+629 
-641 RSAEPRGDH
+641 
-650 RRRDSDR
+650 
-657 RAAVRR
+657 
-663 RAGTRLDRRTGNHP
+663 
-677 PARKTLRHTAGEP
+677 
-690 GRSQTD
+690 
-696 ILFGSHAGRLYPQ
+696 PQ
-709 EPPAMSIAVCGIGIV
+709 
-724 SAIGIGA
+724 
-731 GETLGNLRTGRSGIG
+731 
-746 KPTLLGSAVDVPV
+746 
-759 GEVKRDNAA
+759 
-768 LGELLGIPEREHPSR
+768 
-783 TALLGM
+783 
-789 AAAAQAVA
+789 
-797 DAAIPAG
+797 
-804 ARVALVS
+804 
-811 GTSVGGMDLTE
+811 
-822 NFYRDFRTDKAK
+822 
-834 GRLRDV
+834 
-840 AGHDCADST
+840 
-849 QRIARYCGI
+849 
-858 GGYTAT
+858 
-864 VSTACSSAA
+864 
-873 NAIVTGALLLGSGMA
+873 
-888 DYVVAGGTDAL
+888 
-899 CRFTLNG
+899 
-906 FNSLS
+906 
-911 VLDRE
+911 
-916 PCRPFDATRAGLNL
+916 
-930 GEGAGYL
+930 
-937 VLTHERPGMRT
+937 
-948 YCRLAGYANAND
+948 
-960 AYHQTASSQTGEG
+960 
-973 AYRAMAGALAQSGLR
+973 
-988 CVDYINVHGTATP
+988 
-1001 NNDLTEGTA
+1001 
-1010 LRRLFGGQVPPFSS
+1010 
-1024 TKGYTGHALAA
+1024 
-1035 AGGIEAVLAV
+1035 
-1045 LAITHGLRY
+1045 
-1054 GNPGFAEPIPELGL
+1054 
-1068 HPVARTQEADVR
+1068 
-1080 SVLSNSFGFGGN
+1080 
-1092 CCSLIFAK
+1092 

>member
-1 MGGEITVWWGP
+1 M
-12 DDMVSALGFGT
+12 
-23 EENMAAV
+23 
-30 RAMKSSLASWHDAT
+30 
-44 PVCLI
+44 
-49 DRKRLGALAAEQGL
+49 
-63 AGYTPLERLVLA
+63 
-75 TLGGV
+75 
-80 VARSGVTPADKR
+80 
-92 ALIVLATTKGE
+92 
-103 IGSLGSAPERCD
+103 
-115 LNRTAEV
+115 
-122 VGRYFGT
+122 
-129 AHRPLLISNACISG
+129 
-143 VSAIVI
+143 
-149 AARLIRSGRYDHVFV
+149 
-164 AGFDLLSDFIVSGF
+164 AGFDLLCDFIVSGF

-193 AARDGLTLGEA
+193 ASRDGLTLGEA
-204 CGAVLLTRDRRLSG
+204 CGAVLLTRDQRLSG
-218 TGVSVAGGGIS
+218 TGVSVVGGGIS

-270 TATAYNDEMESK
+270 TATVYNDEMESK

-436 ASGHAETGTGRHG
+436 AGGHAETGTGRHG

-590 AASLIAEGRMDR
+590 TASLIAEGRMDAVLWGWCEFDGGSYDCELTLTEKTGQDTMEDLELQLKQQIIEALNLEEITADEIATDAPLFGDGR
-602 PVGLVR
+602 GLDSIDALEITLLLEKHYG
-608 IRRRQLRLRTDINRK
+608 IRLANPAQAKPIFYSVATLADFIRK
-623 NGTRYD
+623 NR
-629 GRSGTATQTTNY
+629 
-641 RSAEPRGDH
+641 
-650 RRRDSDR
+650 
-657 RAAVRR
+657 
-663 RAGTRLDRRTGNHP
+663 
-677 PARKTLRHTAGEP
+677 
-690 GRSQTD
+690 
-696 ILFGSHAGRLYPQ
+696 PQ
-709 EPPAMSIAVCGIGIV
+709 
-724 SAIGIGA
+724 
-731 GETLGNLRTGRSGIG
+731 
-746 KPTLLGSAVDVPV
+746 
-759 GEVKRDNAA
+759 
-768 LGELLGIPEREHPSR
+768 
-783 TALLGM
+783 
-789 AAAAQAVA
+789 
-797 DAAIPAG
+797 
-804 ARVALVS
+804 
-811 GTSVGGMDLTE
+811 
-822 NFYRDFRTDKAK
+822 
-834 GRLRDV
+834 
-840 AGHDCADST
+840 
-849 QRIARYCGI
+849 
-858 GGYTAT
+858 
-864 VSTACSSAA
+864 
-873 NAIVTGALLLGSGMA
+873 
-888 DYVVAGGTDAL
+888 
-899 CRFTLNG
+899 
-906 FNSLS
+906 
-911 VLDRE
+911 
-916 PCRPFDATRAGLNL
+916 
-930 GEGAGYL
+930 
-937 VLTHERPGMRT
+937 
-948 YCRLAGYANAND
+948 
-960 AYHQTASSQTGEG
+960 
-973 AYRAMAGALAQSGLR
+973 
-988 CVDYINVHGTATP
+988 
-1001 NNDLTEGTA
+1001 
-1010 LRRLFGGQVPPFSS
+1010 
-1024 TKGYTGHALAA
+1024 
-1035 AGGIEAVLAV
+1035 
-1045 LAITHGLRY
+1045 
-1054 GNPGFAEPIPELGL
+1054 
-1068 HPVARTQEADVR
+1068 
-1080 SVLSNSFGFGGN
+1080 
-1092 CCSLIFAK
+1092 

>member
-1 MGGEITVWWGP
+1 MGSEITVWWGP

-30 RAMKSSLASWHDAT
+30 RAMKSSLASWHDST

-49 DRKRLGALAAEQGL
+49 DRKRLGALAAERPGL
-63 AGYTPLERLVLA
+63 AAERPAGKTGAAAAEPAPEQTAGAAANPAAAGQTAEAAAGPAWETTGSPAGSPAGAGQPPAEYTCMERLVLA

-92 ALIVLATTKGE
+92 VLIVLATTKGE

-122 VGRYFGT
+122 VGRHFDA

-204 CGAVLLTRDRRLSG
+204 CGAVLLTRDRRLSA

-244 LWYAIRAALAEAGTG
+244 LWYAIRAALAEAGIG
-259 AGEVGL
+259 AGEIGL

-270 TATAYNDEMESK
+270 TATVYNDEMESR

-326 GVKGYAECGVPYP
+326 GVKGYAKCGVPYP
-339 PDVSAAHREIRTD
+339 PDVSAAHRKIRTD
-352 TALKTA
+352 AALKTA

-371 RAAGPNAA
+371 RAAGPDAA
-379 PGNETAEGQGCGPNT
+379 PGNETATGQGCGPNT
-394 GVQGGNDCL
+394 DVQGGNDCL
-403 EAACTR
+403 EAACAR
-409 SGTAMSANDRGHG
+409 SGTAMSANDRARG

-436 ASGHAETGTGRHG
+436 AGGHAETGTGRHG

-590 AASLIAEGRMDR
+590 AASLIAEGRMDA
-602 PVGLVR
+602 VLWGWCEFDGGSYDCELTLTEKTGQNTMEDLEL
-608 IRRRQLRLRTDINRK
+608 QLKQQIIEALN
-623 NGTRYD
+623 
-629 GRSGTATQTTNY
+629 
-641 RSAEPRGDH
+641 
-650 RRRDSDR
+650 
-657 RAAVRR
+657 
-663 RAGTRLDRRTGNHP
+663 
-677 PARKTLRHTAGEP
+677 PARCTT
-690 GRSQTD
+690 S
-696 ILFGSHAGRLYPQ
+696 
-709 EPPAMSIAVCGIGIV
+709 PPCW
-724 SAIGIGA
+724 
-731 GETLGNLRTGRSGIG
+731 
-746 KPTLLGSAVDVPV
+746 
-759 GEVKRDNAA
+759 
-768 LGELLGIPEREHPSR
+768 
-783 TALLGM
+783 
-789 AAAAQAVA
+789 
-797 DAAIPAG
+797 
-804 ARVALVS
+804 
-811 GTSVGGMDLTE
+811 
-822 NFYRDFRTDKAK
+822 
-834 GRLRDV
+834 
-840 AGHDCADST
+840 
-849 QRIARYCGI
+849 
-858 GGYTAT
+858 AT
-864 VSTACSSAA
+864 VPAPSTPIWPTRPSVSSLTK
-873 NAIVTGALLLGSGMA
+873 V
-888 DYVVAGGTDAL
+888 
-899 CRFTLNG
+899 CW
-906 FNSLS
+906 
-911 VLDRE
+911 
-916 PCRPFDATRAGLNL
+916 TR
-930 GEGAGYL
+930 
-937 VLTHERPGMRT
+937 TIMPPWRT
-948 YCRLAGYANAND
+948 
-960 AYHQTASSQTGEG
+960 TT
-973 AYRAMAGALAQSGLR
+973 
-988 CVDYINVHGTATP
+988 TP
-1001 NNDLTEGTA
+1001 
-1010 LRRLFGGQVPPFSS
+1010 S
-1024 TKGYTGHALAA
+1024 
-1035 AGGIEAVLAV
+1035 
-1045 LAITHGLRY
+1045 
-1054 GNPGFAEPIPELGL
+1054 
-1068 HPVARTQEADVR
+1068 
-1080 SVLSNSFGFGGN
+1080 
-1092 CCSLIFAK
+1092 

>member
-1 MGGEITVWWGP
+1 MGSEITVWWGP

-23 EENMAAV
+23 EENMTAV
-30 RAMKSSLASWHDAT
+30 RAMKSSLASWHDST

-92 ALIVLATTKGE
+92 TLIVLATTKGE

-122 VGRYFGT
+122 VGRHFGA
-129 AHRPLLISNACISG
+129 AHRPLLVSNACISG

-164 AGFDLLSDFIVSGF
+164 AGFDLLCDFIVSGF

-193 AARDGLTLGEA
+193 ASRDGLTLGEA
-204 CGAVLLTRDRRLSG
+204 CGAVLLTRDQRLSG
-218 TGVSVAGGGIS
+218 TGVSVVGGGIS

-270 TATAYNDEMESK
+270 TATVYNDEMESK

-403 EAACTR
+403 EAARAR

-436 ASGHAETGTGRHG
+436 AGGHAETGTGRHG

-590 AASLIAEGRMDR
+590 AASLIAEGRMDAVLWGWCEFDGGSYDCELTLTEKTGQDTMEDLELQLKQQIIEALNLEEITADEIATDA
-602 PVGLVR
+602 PLFGDGLGLDSIDALEITLLLEKHYG
-608 IRRRQLRLRTDINRK
+608 IRLANPAEAKPIFYSVATLADFIRK
-623 NGTRYD
+623 NR
-629 GRSGTATQTTNY
+629 
-641 RSAEPRGDH
+641 
-650 RRRDSDR
+650 
-657 RAAVRR
+657 
-663 RAGTRLDRRTGNHP
+663 
-677 PARKTLRHTAGEP
+677 
-690 GRSQTD
+690 
-696 ILFGSHAGRLYPQ
+696 PQ
-709 EPPAMSIAVCGIGIV
+709 
-724 SAIGIGA
+724 
-731 GETLGNLRTGRSGIG
+731 
-746 KPTLLGSAVDVPV
+746 
-759 GEVKRDNAA
+759 
-768 LGELLGIPEREHPSR
+768 
-783 TALLGM
+783 
-789 AAAAQAVA
+789 
-797 DAAIPAG
+797 
-804 ARVALVS
+804 
-811 GTSVGGMDLTE
+811 
-822 NFYRDFRTDKAK
+822 
-834 GRLRDV
+834 
-840 AGHDCADST
+840 
-849 QRIARYCGI
+849 
-858 GGYTAT
+858 
-864 VSTACSSAA
+864 
-873 NAIVTGALLLGSGMA
+873 
-888 DYVVAGGTDAL
+888 
-899 CRFTLNG
+899 
-906 FNSLS
+906 
-911 VLDRE
+911 
-916 PCRPFDATRAGLNL
+916 
-930 GEGAGYL
+930 
-937 VLTHERPGMRT
+937 
-948 YCRLAGYANAND
+948 
-960 AYHQTASSQTGEG
+960 
-973 AYRAMAGALAQSGLR
+973 
-988 CVDYINVHGTATP
+988 
-1001 NNDLTEGTA
+1001 
-1010 LRRLFGGQVPPFSS
+1010 
-1024 TKGYTGHALAA
+1024 
-1035 AGGIEAVLAV
+1035 
-1045 LAITHGLRY
+1045 
-1054 GNPGFAEPIPELGL
+1054 
-1068 HPVARTQEADVR
+1068 
-1080 SVLSNSFGFGGN
+1080 
-1092 CCSLIFAK
+1092 

>member
-1 MGGEITVWWGP
+1 
-12 DDMVSALGFGT
+12 
-23 EENMAAV
+23 MAAV

-49 DRKRLGALAAEQGL
+49 DRKRLGAMAAEQGL

-92 ALIVLATTKGE
+92 TLIVLATTKGE

-122 VGRYFGT
+122 VGRHFGA
-129 AHRPLLISNACISG
+129 AHRPLLVSNACISG

-164 AGFDLLSDFIVSGF
+164 AGFDLLCDFIVSGF

-193 AARDGLTLGEA
+193 ASRDGLTLGEA
-204 CGAVLLTRDRRLSG
+204 CGAVLLTRDQRLSG
-218 TGVSVAGGGIS
+218 TGVSVVGGGIS

-270 TATAYNDEMESK
+270 TATVYNDEMESK

-436 ASGHAETGTGRHG
+436 AGGHAETGTGRHG

-590 AASLIAEGRMDR
+590 TASLIAEGRMDAVLWGWCEFDGGSYDCELTLTEKTGQDTMEDLELQLKQQIIEALNLEEITADEIATDA
-602 PVGLVR
+602 PLFGDGLGLDSIDALEITLLLEKHYG
-608 IRRRQLRLRTDINRK
+608 IRLANPAQAKPIFYSVATLADFIRK
-623 NGTRYD
+623 NR
-629 GRSGTATQTTNY
+629 
-641 RSAEPRGDH
+641 
-650 RRRDSDR
+650 
-657 RAAVRR
+657 
-663 RAGTRLDRRTGNHP
+663 
-677 PARKTLRHTAGEP
+677 
-690 GRSQTD
+690 
-696 ILFGSHAGRLYPQ
+696 PQ
-709 EPPAMSIAVCGIGIV
+709 
-724 SAIGIGA
+724 
-731 GETLGNLRTGRSGIG
+731 
-746 KPTLLGSAVDVPV
+746 
-759 GEVKRDNAA
+759 
-768 LGELLGIPEREHPSR
+768 
-783 TALLGM
+783 
-789 AAAAQAVA
+789 
-797 DAAIPAG
+797 
-804 ARVALVS
+804 
-811 GTSVGGMDLTE
+811 
-822 NFYRDFRTDKAK
+822 
-834 GRLRDV
+834 
-840 AGHDCADST
+840 
-849 QRIARYCGI
+849 
-858 GGYTAT
+858 
-864 VSTACSSAA
+864 
-873 NAIVTGALLLGSGMA
+873 
-888 DYVVAGGTDAL
+888 
-899 CRFTLNG
+899 
-906 FNSLS
+906 
-911 VLDRE
+911 
-916 PCRPFDATRAGLNL
+916 
-930 GEGAGYL
+930 
-937 VLTHERPGMRT
+937 
-948 YCRLAGYANAND
+948 
-960 AYHQTASSQTGEG
+960 
-973 AYRAMAGALAQSGLR
+973 
-988 CVDYINVHGTATP
+988 
-1001 NNDLTEGTA
+1001 
-1010 LRRLFGGQVPPFSS
+1010 
-1024 TKGYTGHALAA
+1024 
-1035 AGGIEAVLAV
+1035 
-1045 LAITHGLRY
+1045 
-1054 GNPGFAEPIPELGL
+1054 
-1068 HPVARTQEADVR
+1068 
-1080 SVLSNSFGFGGN
+1080 
-1092 CCSLIFAK
+1092 

>member
-1 MGGEITVWWGP
+1 
-12 DDMVSALGFGT
+12 
-23 EENMAAV
+23 
-30 RAMKSSLASWHDAT
+30 MKSSLASWHDAT

-92 ALIVLATTKGE
+92 TLIVLATTKGE

-122 VGRYFGT
+122 VGRHFGA
-129 AHRPLLISNACISG
+129 AHRPLLVSNACISG

-164 AGFDLLSDFIVSGF
+164 AGFDLLCDFIVSGF

-193 AARDGLTLGEA
+193 ASRDGLTLGEA
-204 CGAVLLTRDRRLSG
+204 CGAVLLTRDQRLSG
-218 TGVSVAGGGIS
+218 TGVSVVGGGIS

-270 TATAYNDEMESK
+270 TATVYNDEMESK

-436 ASGHAETGTGRHG
+436 AGGHAETGTGRHG

-590 AASLIAEGRMDR
+590 TASLIAEGRMDAVLWGWCEFDGGSYDCELTLTEKTGQDTMEDLELQLKQQIIEALNLEEITADEIATDA
-602 PVGLVR
+602 PLFGDGLGLDSIDALEITLLLEKHYG
-608 IRRRQLRLRTDINRK
+608 IRLANPAQAKPIFYSVATLADFIRK
-623 NGTRYD
+623 NR
-629 GRSGTATQTTNY
+629 
-641 RSAEPRGDH
+641 
-650 RRRDSDR
+650 
-657 RAAVRR
+657 
-663 RAGTRLDRRTGNHP
+663 
-677 PARKTLRHTAGEP
+677 
-690 GRSQTD
+690 
-696 ILFGSHAGRLYPQ
+696 PQ
-709 EPPAMSIAVCGIGIV
+709 
-724 SAIGIGA
+724 
-731 GETLGNLRTGRSGIG
+731 
-746 KPTLLGSAVDVPV
+746 
-759 GEVKRDNAA
+759 
-768 LGELLGIPEREHPSR
+768 
-783 TALLGM
+783 
-789 AAAAQAVA
+789 
-797 DAAIPAG
+797 
-804 ARVALVS
+804 
-811 GTSVGGMDLTE
+811 
-822 NFYRDFRTDKAK
+822 
-834 GRLRDV
+834 
-840 AGHDCADST
+840 
-849 QRIARYCGI
+849 
-858 GGYTAT
+858 
-864 VSTACSSAA
+864 
-873 NAIVTGALLLGSGMA
+873 
-888 DYVVAGGTDAL
+888 
-899 CRFTLNG
+899 
-906 FNSLS
+906 
-911 VLDRE
+911 
-916 PCRPFDATRAGLNL
+916 
-930 GEGAGYL
+930 
-937 VLTHERPGMRT
+937 
-948 YCRLAGYANAND
+948 
-960 AYHQTASSQTGEG
+960 
-973 AYRAMAGALAQSGLR
+973 
-988 CVDYINVHGTATP
+988 
-1001 NNDLTEGTA
+1001 
-1010 LRRLFGGQVPPFSS
+1010 
-1024 TKGYTGHALAA
+1024 
-1035 AGGIEAVLAV
+1035 
-1045 LAITHGLRY
+1045 
-1054 GNPGFAEPIPELGL
+1054 
-1068 HPVARTQEADVR
+1068 
-1080 SVLSNSFGFGGN
+1080 
-1092 CCSLIFAK
+1092 

>member
-1 MGGEITVWWGP
+1 
-12 DDMVSALGFGT
+12 
-23 EENMAAV
+23 MAAV

-92 ALIVLATTKGE
+92 TLIVLATTKGE

-122 VGRYFGT
+122 VGRHFGA
-129 AHRPLLISNACISG
+129 AHRPLLVSNACISG

-164 AGFDLLSDFIVSGF
+164 AGFDLLCDFIVSGF

-193 AARDGLTLGEA
+193 ASRDGLTLGEA
-204 CGAVLLTRDRRLSG
+204 CGAVLLTRDQRLSG
-218 TGVSVAGGGIS
+218 TGVSVVGGGIS

-270 TATAYNDEMESK
+270 TATVYNDEMESK

-436 ASGHAETGTGRHG
+436 AGGHAETGTGRHG

-590 AASLIAEGRMDR
+590 TASLIAEGRMDAVLWGWCEFDGGSYDCELTLTEKTGQDTMEDLELQLKQQIIEALNLEEITADEIATDA
-602 PVGLVR
+602 PLFGDGLGLDSIDALEITLLLEKHYG
-608 IRRRQLRLRTDINRK
+608 IRLANPAQAKPIFYSVATLADFIRK
-623 NGTRYD
+623 NR
-629 GRSGTATQTTNY
+629 
-641 RSAEPRGDH
+641 
-650 RRRDSDR
+650 
-657 RAAVRR
+657 
-663 RAGTRLDRRTGNHP
+663 
-677 PARKTLRHTAGEP
+677 
-690 GRSQTD
+690 
-696 ILFGSHAGRLYPQ
+696 PQ
-709 EPPAMSIAVCGIGIV
+709 
-724 SAIGIGA
+724 
-731 GETLGNLRTGRSGIG
+731 
-746 KPTLLGSAVDVPV
+746 
-759 GEVKRDNAA
+759 
-768 LGELLGIPEREHPSR
+768 
-783 TALLGM
+783 
-789 AAAAQAVA
+789 
-797 DAAIPAG
+797 
-804 ARVALVS
+804 
-811 GTSVGGMDLTE
+811 
-822 NFYRDFRTDKAK
+822 
-834 GRLRDV
+834 
-840 AGHDCADST
+840 
-849 QRIARYCGI
+849 
-858 GGYTAT
+858 
-864 VSTACSSAA
+864 
-873 NAIVTGALLLGSGMA
+873 
-888 DYVVAGGTDAL
+888 
-899 CRFTLNG
+899 
-906 FNSLS
+906 
-911 VLDRE
+911 
-916 PCRPFDATRAGLNL
+916 
-930 GEGAGYL
+930 
-937 VLTHERPGMRT
+937 
-948 YCRLAGYANAND
+948 
-960 AYHQTASSQTGEG
+960 
-973 AYRAMAGALAQSGLR
+973 
-988 CVDYINVHGTATP
+988 
-1001 NNDLTEGTA
+1001 
-1010 LRRLFGGQVPPFSS
+1010 
-1024 TKGYTGHALAA
+1024 
-1035 AGGIEAVLAV
+1035 
-1045 LAITHGLRY
+1045 
-1054 GNPGFAEPIPELGL
+1054 
-1068 HPVARTQEADVR
+1068 
-1080 SVLSNSFGFGGN
+1080 
-1092 CCSLIFAK
+1092 

>member
-1 MGGEITVWWGP
+1 
-12 DDMVSALGFGT
+12 
-23 EENMAAV
+23 MAAV

-122 VGRYFGT
+122 VGRHFGA
-129 AHRPLLISNACISG
+129 AHRPLLVSNACISG

-164 AGFDLLSDFIVSGF
+164 AGFDLLCDFIVSGF

-193 AARDGLTLGEA
+193 ASRDGLTLGEA
-204 CGAVLLTRDRRLSG
+204 CGAVLLTRDQRLSG
-218 TGVSVAGGGIS
+218 TGVSVVGGGIS

-270 TATAYNDEMESK
+270 TATVYNDEMESK

-436 ASGHAETGTGRHG
+436 AGGHAETGTGRHG

-590 AASLIAEGRMDR
+590 TASLIAEGRMDAVLWGWCEFDGGSYDCELTLTEKTGQDTMEDLELQLKQQIIEALNLEEITADEIATDA
-602 PVGLVR
+602 PLFGDGLGLDSIDALEITLLLEKHYG
-608 IRRRQLRLRTDINRK
+608 IRLANPAQAKPIFYSVATLADFIRK
-623 NGTRYD
+623 NR
-629 GRSGTATQTTNY
+629 
-641 RSAEPRGDH
+641 
-650 RRRDSDR
+650 
-657 RAAVRR
+657 
-663 RAGTRLDRRTGNHP
+663 
-677 PARKTLRHTAGEP
+677 
-690 GRSQTD
+690 
-696 ILFGSHAGRLYPQ
+696 PQ
-709 EPPAMSIAVCGIGIV
+709 
-724 SAIGIGA
+724 
-731 GETLGNLRTGRSGIG
+731 
-746 KPTLLGSAVDVPV
+746 
-759 GEVKRDNAA
+759 
-768 LGELLGIPEREHPSR
+768 
-783 TALLGM
+783 
-789 AAAAQAVA
+789 
-797 DAAIPAG
+797 
-804 ARVALVS
+804 
-811 GTSVGGMDLTE
+811 
-822 NFYRDFRTDKAK
+822 
-834 GRLRDV
+834 
-840 AGHDCADST
+840 
-849 QRIARYCGI
+849 
-858 GGYTAT
+858 
-864 VSTACSSAA
+864 
-873 NAIVTGALLLGSGMA
+873 
-888 DYVVAGGTDAL
+888 
-899 CRFTLNG
+899 
-906 FNSLS
+906 
-911 VLDRE
+911 
-916 PCRPFDATRAGLNL
+916 
-930 GEGAGYL
+930 
-937 VLTHERPGMRT
+937 
-948 YCRLAGYANAND
+948 
-960 AYHQTASSQTGEG
+960 
-973 AYRAMAGALAQSGLR
+973 
-988 CVDYINVHGTATP
+988 
-1001 NNDLTEGTA
+1001 
-1010 LRRLFGGQVPPFSS
+1010 
-1024 TKGYTGHALAA
+1024 
-1035 AGGIEAVLAV
+1035 
-1045 LAITHGLRY
+1045 
-1054 GNPGFAEPIPELGL
+1054 
-1068 HPVARTQEADVR
+1068 
-1080 SVLSNSFGFGGN
+1080 
-1092 CCSLIFAK
+1092 